1 MSFLNNI
8 PFLSSLT
15 SSGNPND
22 RISLFYALMTMLPF
36 GQLWARIFWLDGS
49 LDKLWLLFPVPF
61 FAPPFSIIPALAMY
75 FGFIK
80 KGQGGPTYDKFM
92 LIPII
97 FKFILASLVPMFL
110 TYINKTEYE
119 YDDEDEYD
127 EYDEDE
133 EEGPSE
139 TKIFLYIFIFQIFIG
154 MIPNLIR
161 TYKLCPNLKFSSF
174 TKAFIDSTMSNG
186 IGEILPFV
194 LKWIP
199 FTGIPLRIISSVLS
213 VIGLFIG
220 LDLDEQFLNVLWAI
234 CFSLGY
240 IIINML
246 NGTNINK
253 YCNIDL
259 LGRDSG
265 DMFGLII
272 VLIITLFVKVFNK
285 FSPV

>member
-22 RISLFYALMTMLPF
+22 RISLFYALMTMIPF

-49 LDKLWLLFPVPF
+49 LDKLWLLLPIPF

-80 KGQGGPTYDKFM
+80 KGQGGPTYDRFM

-119 YDDEDEYD
+119 YDEDD

-133 EEGPSE
+133 EEYEEEDENGPHG
-139 TKIFLYIFIFQIFIG
+139 IHINIG
-154 MIPNLIR
+154 GFADNSFADRMKPKRHVMKKENEIVNKFFKLVTNPVEENTIDDQLDQFKKALDEAEKSMIHFDKGGSLVVGSQQQLDQA
-161 TYKLCPNLKFSSF
+161 TAVLLEALK
-174 TKAFIDSTMSNG
+174 TKAVLRSNQ
-186 IGEILPFV
+186 
-194 LKWIP
+194 
-199 FTGIPLRIISSVLS
+199 RSISQLTRFGTLS
-213 VIGLFIG
+213 I
-220 LDLDEQFLNVLWAI
+220 
-234 CFSLGY
+234 
-240 IIINML
+240 
-246 NGTNINK
+246 
-253 YCNIDL
+253 
-259 LGRDSG
+259 
-265 DMFGLII
+265 
-272 VLIITLFVKVFNK
+272 
-285 FSPV
+285 